1 MKRKQLQLVL
11 VVICGL
17 LVANSP
23 ARLETLDDRS
33 GVAAADAPVAKSVIF
48 FIGDGMGPQIVSI
61 AKIYAEESLGSEL
74 NMVILANQGTTG
86 YMTTH
91 SAKQLV
97 TDSAAS
103 GTAMATGTKTANG
116 IVGMTPD
123 GVVLEN
129 LFEEAVREGKSVGV
143 VTTTSVTDA
152 TPASFL
158 AHVPARHHHYDIALQ
173 IVEGDAMVV
182 MGGGYRYFLPP
193 DRGKRWDGRD
203 LTEEARGHGFDVVFD
218 KQELEKADGTR
229 LLGLFAPVEVPF
241 ERLRN
246 EQEIPSLMDM
256 TRRALDILAVD
267 PDGFFLVV
275 EGGRIDH
282 AEHENSIR
290 DAIGDLLAFDAA
302 IGYGM
307 EFQQTGASVS
317 IIVSADHDCGGPAI
331 TGADS
336 GYPVYETLG
345 TLVGEDCEIVRWVSG
360 HHTAT
365 MVPVFAKGPGAE
377 SFGGIQDNTELHDDI
392 ARLLGL

>member
-11 VVICGL
+11 VLICVL
-17 LVANSP
+17 LVACSP
-23 ARLETLDDRS
+23 ARLETLDNRGDN
-33 GVAAADAPVAKSVIF
+33 AAGGGPPAKSIIF

-61 AKIYAEESLGSEL
+61 AKIYSEESLGSEL
-74 NMVILANQGTTG
+74 NMVTLANQGTTG

-103 GTAMATGTKTANG
+103 GTAMATGSKTANG
-116 IVGMTPD
+116 VVGMTPD
-123 GVVLEN
+123 GIVLEN

-152 TPASFL
+152 TPAAFL

-173 IVEGDAMVV
+173 IVEGYASVV
-182 MGGGYRYFLPP
+182 LGGGYRYFLPP
-193 DRGKRWDGRD
+193 DRGKRWDDRD
-203 LTEEARGHGFDVVFD
+203 LAEEARGRGFDVVFD
-218 KQELEKADGTR
+218 RQGLEKADGAK
-229 LLGLFAPVEVPF
+229 LLGLFAPVELPF
-241 ERLRN
+241 ERSRD
-246 EQEIPSLMDM
+246 EREIPSLLEMM
-256 TRRALDILAVD
+256 RSALDILVTD

-282 AEHENSIR
+282 AEHDNSIS
-290 DAIGDLLAFDAA
+290 DAIGDMLAFDAA

-307 EFQQTGASVS
+307 EFQQTDATVS

-331 TGADS
+331 TGTDD
-336 GYPVYETLG
+336 GYPGYETLG
-345 TLVGEDCEIVRWVSG
+345 TLMGENCEIVRWVSG
-360 HHTAT
+360 DHTGT

-377 SFGGIQDNTELHDDI
+377 RFGGIQDNTELHDDI